1 MLFMVGIETPEN
13 DSCAWGIEVP
23 VFERIGLGCTSA
35 ADKEGD
41 ILNQA
46 TSAILTMA
54 EVAMEQG
61 ILLDELAEPYHDYSK
76 DENYSHCSRWIAL
89 DIDLSAI
96 SDKQQRLNI
105 SLSQAL
111 IARIDAMVEA
121 NRGEYRDRSHF
132 LALAASHE
140 IQNRNRF

>member
-61 ILLDELAEPYHDYSK
+61 ILLDELAEPYHDYSN

-89 DIDLSAI
+89 DVDLSAI
-96 SDKQQRLNI
+96 SDKQQRL
-105 SLSQAL
+105 
-111 IARIDAMVEA
+111 
-121 NRGEYRDRSHF
+121 
-132 LALAASHE
+132 
-140 IQNRNRF
+140 

>member
-1 MLFMVGIETPEN
+1 MLFMVGIETPQD
-13 DSCAWGIEVP
+13 DSYAWGIEVP
-23 VFERIGLGCTSA
+23 AFERIGLGCTSA
-35 ADKEGD
+35 ADEEGD

-46 TSAILTMA
+46 RDAILSMA
-54 EVAMEQG
+54 EVALEQG
-61 ILLDELAEPYHDYSK
+61 ILLESLAEPYHDYSK
-76 DENYSHCSRWIAL
+76 DENYSHCSRWVAL
-89 DIDLSAI
+89 DVNLDAI

-121 NRGEYRDRSHF
+121 NKGEYRDRSHF

-140 IQNRNRF
+140 IQGRRQA